1 MEHDFYFSIQLG
13 MSSSQLTSSIFQRGS
28 YTTNQHH
35 AQGKFADSSIKLW
48 WFFFQLSWGFEHQFE
63 VLRFDQRT
71 QRNVLICSTEFP
83 QGISLDYGE
92 NFQIFW
98 GNAILDEWC
107 CALTSFFSSNDGNRI
122 RGIIPK
128 WPNTSV
134 IFTVDLKFSQIRI
147 PDSWLIGG
155 LEHDFYFPFHI
166 WDVILPIDEVHHFS
180 RWLLHHQ
187 PDGY

>member
-1 MEHDFYFSIQLG
+1 MVKTF
-13 MSSSQLTSSIFQRGS
+13 R
-28 YTTNQHH
+28 
-35 AQGKFADSSIKLW
+35 
-48 WFFFQLSWGFEHQFE
+48 FFWEMQFWMND
-63 VLRFDQRT
+63 VVPSRR
-71 QRNVLICSTEFP
+71 
-83 QGISLDYGE
+83 
-92 NFQIFW
+92 
-98 GNAILDEWC
+98 
-107 CALTSFFSSNDGNRI
+107 FFSSNDGNRI

-187 PDGY
+187 PVGIYILGFAEYFFQIHGPVHGLVPA